1 MGFCPRLL
9 QDYDLSQLQ
18 QPDTVEPDAIKP
30 VGIRRLDERPIH
42 AEPQY
47 PVRAAAPHPGDI
59 GDFINE
65 VPSGTLSLS
74 KGVYWMLTVL
84 LRLPGWLSGKEFTY
98 QCRRCRF
105 GPWVGKIPLEE
116 EMATHSSILAWKIPW
131 TEETGWARVHGVA
144 KNWTQL
150 HN

>member
-1 MGFCPRLL
+1 MGFWFCLS

-47 PVRAAAPHPGDI
+47 PVRSAAPHPGDI

-65 VPSGTLSLS
+65 VQR
-74 KGVYWMLTVL
+74 LTFFQ
-84 LRLPGWLSGKEFTY
+84 RLFILCFCLALCKQMWL
-98 QCRRCRF
+98 Q
-105 GPWVGKIPLEE
+105 
-116 EMATHSSILAWKIPW
+116 
-131 TEETGWARVHGVA
+131 
-144 KNWTQL
+144 
-150 HN
+150 

>member
-1 MGFCPRLL
+1 MCLKTKVVIFLVFISHGFWFPPL

-47 PVRAAAPHPGDI
+47 PVRSAAPHPGDI

-65 VPSGTLSLS
+65 VQRLAFFFKFHFINTLTYVSYTESVSLWYFMHMYN
-74 KGVYWMLTVL
+74 VYCL
-84 LRLPGWLSGKEFTY
+84 FN
-98 QCRRCRF
+98 
-105 GPWVGKIPLEE
+105 PLHLVTS
-116 EMATHSSILAWKIPW
+116 THSHTLPTSTFMSFFVMTPS
-131 TEETGWARVHGVA
+131 V
-144 KNWTQL
+144 
-150 HN
+150 

>member
-1 MGFCPRLL
+1 MDFWFPPL

-47 PVRAAAPHPGDI
+47 PVRSAAPHPGDI

-65 VPSGTLSLS
+65 VQR
-74 KGVYWMLTVL
+74 LT
-84 LRLPGWLSGKEFTY
+84 F
-98 QCRRCRF
+98 F
-105 GPWVGKIPLEE
+105 FKILFC
-116 EMATHSSILAWKIPW
+116 
-131 TEETGWARVHGVA
+131 
-144 KNWTQL
+144 
-150 HN
+150 

>member
-1 MGFCPRLL
+1 MVDSGSINQITSCWYANNNVIDLVSVSITILKIGLLVIWYFTSSLFCSSCFLLTDTVWNSPDVLFLFHIL

-47 PVRAAAPHPGDI
+47 PVRSAAPHPGDI

-65 VPSGTLSLS
+65 VKERKSF
-74 KGVYWMLTVL
+74 L
-84 LRLPGWLSGKEFTY
+84 LRSDKLLYFAN
-98 QCRRCRF
+98 C
-105 GPWVGKIPLEE
+105 L
-116 EMATHSSILAWKIPW
+116 
-131 TEETGWARVHGVA
+131 
-144 KNWTQL
+144 L
-150 HN
+150 HE

>member
-1 MGFCPRLL
+1 MGVWFCLL

-47 PVRAAAPHPGDI
+47 PVRSAAPHPGDI

-65 VPSGTLSLS
+65 VQRETLY
-74 KGVYWMLTVL
+74 KDVYFMLNVISMQTTNCL
-84 LRLPGWLSGKEFTY
+84 D
-98 QCRRCRF
+98 
-105 GPWVGKIPLEE
+105 
-116 EMATHSSILAWKIPW
+116 
-131 TEETGWARVHGVA
+131 
-144 KNWTQL
+144 
-150 HN
+150 

>member
-1 MGFCPRLL
+1 MENLWEALQIWWNRIRTVDSGNINQITSYQYANNSVTDLLSVNVAILTSGEMILCIFPFSSPCFPLPDNVLNSPNVLSLFDIL

-47 PVRAAAPHPGDI
+47 PVRSAAPHPGDI

-65 VPSGTLSLS
+65 V
-74 KGVYWMLTVL
+74 
-84 LRLPGWLSGKEFTY
+84 KE
-98 QCRRCRF
+98 RKR
-105 GPWVGKIPLEE
+105 V
-116 EMATHSSILAWKIPW
+116 SS
-131 TEETGWARVHGVA
+131 
-144 KNWTQL
+144 
-150 HN
+150 

>member
-1 MGFCPRLL
+1 MFPPTDIVWNSANVLSLFHIL

-47 PVRAAAPHPGDI
+47 PVRSAAPHPGDI

-65 VPSGTLSLS
+65 V
-74 KGVYWMLTVL
+74 
-84 LRLPGWLSGKEFTY
+84 
-98 QCRRCRF
+98 
-105 GPWVGKIPLEE
+105 EE
-116 EMATHSSILAWKIPW
+116 RKRVSS
-131 TEETGWARVHGVA
+131 
-144 KNWTQL
+144 
-150 HN
+150 

>member
-1 MGFCPRLL
+1 ML

-47 PVRAAAPHPGDI
+47 PVRSAAPHPGDI

-65 VPSGTLSLS
+65 VKERKSFHLWSVRFYIFLI
-74 KGVYWMLTVL
+74 VL
-84 LRLPGWLSGKEFTY
+84 
-98 QCRRCRF
+98 C
-105 GPWVGKIPLEE
+105 
-116 EMATHSSILAWKIPW
+116 MSSY
-131 TEETGWARVHGVA
+131 
-144 KNWTQL
+144 
-150 HN
+150 

>member
-1 MGFCPRLL
+1 MHPEDVFKNKGCNLPSSCSSPIDFWFLPL

-47 PVRAAAPHPGDI
+47 PVRSAAPHPGDI

-65 VPSGTLSLS
+65 V
-74 KGVYWMLTVL
+74 
-84 LRLPGWLSGKEFTY
+84 
-98 QCRRCRF
+98 
-105 GPWVGKIPLEE
+105 
-116 EMATHSSILAWKIPW
+116 
-131 TEETGWARVHGVA
+131 
-144 KNWTQL
+144 
-150 HN
+150 